1 MSKEPEKAIPP
12 TLFLSP
18 EELVPTPPVP
28 SPASTEIFECF
39 STTESTTTLP
49 SPHRKEMPV
58 TTSGV
63 IAMLSILISVNKSSG

>member
-28 SPASTEIFECF
+28 PPASTEIFECF
-39 STTESTTTLP
+39 STTESTLP
-49 SPHRKEMPV
+49 FLHLTEK
-58 TTSGV
+58 
-63 IAMLSILISVNKSSG
+63 KCQ